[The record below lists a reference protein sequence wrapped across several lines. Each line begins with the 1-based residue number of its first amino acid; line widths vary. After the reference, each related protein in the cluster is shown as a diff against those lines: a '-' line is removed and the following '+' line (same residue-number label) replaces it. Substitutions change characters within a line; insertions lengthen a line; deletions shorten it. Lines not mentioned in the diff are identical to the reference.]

1 METIITAKILGVAK
15 LLDKKLR
22 KYTFFNTQTGI
33 KDSFLTDKKVN
44 HIPEIAGRLE
54 LSISESESDKYFQ
67 DFNQN
72 IYKFE
77 LPELVKF
84 EEPLE
89 EKVIEII
96 KPKKIITKLAPWQI
110 SKLRAKGFSWLE
122 IREFC
127 NVSEWTIRRWKK
139 EVTNKEKNKLVDQLK
154 LVTMIYL
161 F

>member
-1 METIITAKILGVAK
+1 MEKEKEIIQEQYIPAAKILQVEK
-15 LLDKKLR
+15 LPDKKLR

-33 KDSFLTDKKVN
+33 KDCFYSHKKVK

-54 LSISESESDKYFQ
+54 LSISESESEKFFR

-89 EKVIEII
+89 KEVIKVEI
-96 KPKKIITKLAPWQI
+96 KPKKTITKLAP
-110 SKLRAKGFSWLE
+110 
-122 IREFC
+122 
-127 NVSEWTIRRWKK
+127 
-139 EVTNKEKNKLVDQLK
+139 
-154 LVTMIYL
+154 
-161 F
+161 